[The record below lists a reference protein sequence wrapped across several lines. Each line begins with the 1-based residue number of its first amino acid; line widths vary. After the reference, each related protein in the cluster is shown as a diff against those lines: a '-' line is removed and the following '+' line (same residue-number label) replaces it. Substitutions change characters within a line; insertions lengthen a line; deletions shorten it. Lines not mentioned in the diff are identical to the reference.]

1 MTNPAN
7 LTARTLKLWITGS
20 SRAAWAPIL
29 VFAIHVV
36 LAKAFD
42 VYTHFPNIDIPMHF
56 FGGVAITYFLL
67 RSATV
72 AVGLNFL
79 GSPNRAAVALLTFLA
94 ASTTTIFWE
103 FAEWIFDHS
112 FQRQF
117 QAGLNDTMLD
127 MFLGML
133 GSIIYLALNRALSRG
148 SSNSTTNGR

>member
-1 MTNPAN
+1 M
-7 LTARTLKLWITGS
+7 RS

-29 VFAIHVV
+29 VFGVHVV

-56 FGGVAITYFLL
+56 FGGVAITHFLL
-67 RSATV
+67 RSAIV
-72 AVGLNFL
+72 AVDVGLL
-79 GSPNRAAVALLTFLA
+79 GSPNRAAVALLAFLA

-103 FAEWIFDHS
+103 FSEWIFDHS

-117 QAGLNDTMLD
+117 QAGLDDTMFD

-133 GSIIYLALNRALSRG
+133 GSIVYLVLTRALSRR
-148 SSNSTTNGR
+148 SSNSTIKGR